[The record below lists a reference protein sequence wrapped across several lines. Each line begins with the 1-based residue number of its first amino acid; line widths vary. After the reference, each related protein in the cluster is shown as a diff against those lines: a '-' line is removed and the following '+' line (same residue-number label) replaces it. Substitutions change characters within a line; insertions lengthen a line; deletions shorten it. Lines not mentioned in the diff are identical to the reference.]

1 MVLGIVF
8 ALVVL
13 FFRTG
18 IAGMAERLAA
28 VFTQRSA
35 RRKTIEVQR

>member
-18 IAGMAERLAA
+18 VIGIVESLYAGYLA
-28 VFTQRSA
+28 
-35 RRKTIEVQR
+35 RKQKQAAS